1 MEDTTMNRLHAMTLA
16 AALTVGVCASALA
29 QQQAAPPAPVNE
41 TAADT
46 APKDTLKPLPAPG
59 DHNCI
64 RSTGSMIKPK
74 PGHCLNVPGRSYS
87 QEDLRSTG
95 QIDNAR
101 ALQQLDPSISIGGH

>member
-1 MEDTTMNRLHAMTLA
+1 MNHLHSITLA
-16 AALTVGVCASALA
+16 AALALGMGTTALA
-29 QQQAAPPAPVNE
+29 QQQTPAPVDE
-41 TAADT
+41 TAAT
-46 APKDTLKPLPAPG
+46 AAAKDATKPLPAPG
-59 DHNCI
+59 DRNCI

-95 QIDNAR
+95 QFDNAR

>member
-1 MEDTTMNRLHAMTLA
+1 MLA
-16 AALTVGVCASALA
+16 AAMALGMCTSALA
-29 QQQAAPPAPVNE
+29 QQQAAAPAQVDE
-41 TAADT
+41 AAASS
-46 APKDTLKPLPAPG
+46 APKDASKPLPAPG
-59 DHNCI
+59 DSNCI